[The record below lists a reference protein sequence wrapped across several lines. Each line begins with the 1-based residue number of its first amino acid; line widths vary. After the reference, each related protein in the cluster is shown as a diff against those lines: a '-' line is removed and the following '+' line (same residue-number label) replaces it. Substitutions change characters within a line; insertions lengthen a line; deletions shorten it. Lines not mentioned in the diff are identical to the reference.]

1 MLTVNDL
8 SKHHADR
15 LILDR
20 ISFTLNFGER
30 IGLVGPNG
38 AGKSTL
44 LAIVAGETEADSGTV
59 SLAPGAQIGYLRQGF
74 ADRAELTV
82 SELIAATSARSGAIV
97 AAQLELDAAVR
108 RLGETTTDEAV
119 HVADYDQSL
128 TRFESLGGYQ
138 AFDEINSILGRLG
151 LQDVP
156 FVTPLGQLSGGE
168 KTRAGLAAL
177 LAEQPELLLLDE
189 PTNHLDLDALRW
201 LEQFLQDYRGAAL
214 IVSHDREFLDQVVSS
229 IFELDDVTHTL
240 IRFAG
245 GYSDYLAAKA
255 ASDAAVADAYARQQ
269 RTITRITADI
279 RAVASHARQ
288 TEQATQHDYIRGRA
302 KKVARTAK
310 VRERRLERL
319 LESEEYIDKPAQR
332 WGLALQFAPA
342 AETGRD
348 VAVLDQV
355 DVELGG
361 RSILHNVDL
370 HLRHGERIAITGPN
384 GAGKTTLLRTIGGTI
399 VPSRGRARLGAG
411 VIVGEHNQEQETVRL
426 DQTVLEQ
433 TRSAVPISETEAR
446 TFLHRY
452 LFGGETVF
460 QLGAELSYGER
471 ARLALALLVLRGSNL
486 LLLDEPLNHLDLR
499 SREQFEEAL
508 AGFTGTVVTV
518 LHDRFA
524 IARLASRVLEV
535 RAGQVSEADL
545 APA

>member
-1 MLTVNDL
+1 MLTVNDV

-20 ISFTLNFGER
+20 ISFTLNAGER
-30 IGLVGPNG
+30 VGLVGPNG

-44 LAIVAGETEADSGTV
+44 LAIVAGETDADTGTV
-59 SLAPGAQIGYLRQGF
+59 NLAPGVRIGYLRQGF
-74 ADRAELTV
+74 ADRSELTLG
-82 SELIAATSARSGAIV
+82 ELIAATSERSGAVV
-97 AAQLELDAAVR
+97 AAHHQLEAATHH
-108 RLGETTTDEAV
+108 LGAAS
-119 HVADYDQSL
+119 VAESSLIAGYDQAL
-128 TRFESLGGYQ
+128 TYFESLGGYQ
-138 AFDEINSILGRLG
+138 VFDEISSILGRLG
-151 LQDVP
+151 LHDIP
-156 FVTPLGQLSGGE
+156 FTTPLGQLSGGE

-177 LAEQPELLLLDE
+177 LAERPELLLLDE

-201 LEQFLQDYRGAAL
+201 LEQFLHDYRGAAL
-214 IVSHDREFLDQVVSS
+214 IVSHDRAFLDQVVSS

-240 IRFAG
+240 TRYPG

-255 ASDAAVADAYARQQ
+255 AAAAATADAYARQQ
-269 RTITRITADI
+269 RTIARITEDI

-319 LESEEYIDKPAQR
+319 LESDEHLDKPATR
-332 WGLALQFAPA
+332 WGLALQFAPVS
-342 AETGRD
+342 ETGRD
-348 VAVLDQV
+348 VAVLGQV

-361 RSILHNVDL
+361 RSILTNVNL
-370 HLRHGERIAITGPN
+370 HIRYGERVAITGPN

-399 VPSRGRARLGAG
+399 IPNRGSARLGAG

-433 TRSAVPISETEAR
+433 TRAVAPVSETEAR

-508 AGFTGTVVTV
+508 AGFTGTVVMV

-524 IARLASRVLEV
+524 IDRLASRVLEV
-535 RAGQVSEADL
+535 RAGQVNEADL
-545 APA
+545 APS